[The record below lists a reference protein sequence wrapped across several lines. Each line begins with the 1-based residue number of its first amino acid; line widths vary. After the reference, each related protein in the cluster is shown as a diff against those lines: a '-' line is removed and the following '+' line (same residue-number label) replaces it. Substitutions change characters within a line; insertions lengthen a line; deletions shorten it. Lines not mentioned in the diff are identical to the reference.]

1 MELREG
7 ETVRKCACVFGG
19 RGIWF
24 TRTACYN
31 ESGSFHDID
40 WDLEGVPRL
49 YCIFVYVF
57 WGGFRLPYESVDKSI
72 IEDIDHVVY
81 KTQGG
86 CWLNLF
92 PQFPGRYKYPTSIR
106 LSALL
111 YYSFA
116 KLCSIFINLAFICVL
131 FYSLKCIVGS
141 EPEIKQFVALCTPSC
156 VGYMTN
162 ALTNNK
168 SKSSQFHRNHS
179 PSHKG
184 YI

>member
-1 MELREG
+1 MKVEVSMTQI
-7 ETVRKCACVFGG
+7 ETQRGFPGCIVFLSMYFGG
-19 RGIWF
+19 AFGYPMNLQISLLQKTQITWF
-24 TRTACYN
+24 TRHRA
-31 ESGSFHDID
+31 
-40 WDLEGVPRL
+40 
-49 YCIFVYVF
+49 
-57 WGGFRLPYESVDKSI
+57 
-72 IEDIDHVVY
+72 
-81 KTQGG
+81 G

-162 ALTNNK
+162 TLTNNK